1 MNKQGKI
8 TILISVSIIIVAA
21 VLICIYLSSGNEN
34 DSINNSD
41 KNLRP
46 KNKNVIS
53 RQIDSIIF
61 TFGIKKEWIHN
72 NEPSAKDS
80 LSKDKNIKSRINQQ
94 LISKEV
100 FIPMD
105 LPVIDLNH
113 EISGYLKIN
122 DLSETVIEDPKSKN
136 LLINIFSETD
146 SNKQPAGNLKFIY
159 SDSVKRN
166 AAKVCIVFDSI
177 DYYNFNDVERM
188 LVSTQEFSVFLP
200 LRNDKADFQS
210 SVTGAK
216 RDYLIKLIIGN
227 EDDIEA
233 DFKSDMKES
242 LVRSK
247 IRTLYLNF
255 PQTSGIILNGRNN
268 LKEFENKI
276 REEFEK
282 NNMKVYQ
289 DTVFAEVRRGD
300 DIVASLFKD
309 IVNRSNSGKKIL
321 FYIVNFSPENFNEYD
336 NQVYAL
342 KKKGFKFYN
351 FKELSG
357 IAGY

>member
-1 MNKQGKI
+1 MNKLGKI
-8 TILISVSIIIVAA
+8 TILISALIIIVAA
-21 VLICIYLSSGNEN
+21 VLIYIYSSGNA
-34 DSINNSD
+34 DSVNNSNR
-41 KNLRP
+41 NLKL
-46 KNKNVIS
+46 KNKSVIS

-61 TFGIKKEWIHN
+61 TFGIKKEWILN
-72 NEPSAKDS
+72 NETSAKDS
-80 LSKDKNIKSRINQQ
+80 LSKNKNIKSRINQQ

-100 FIPMD
+100 FIPVD
-105 LPVIDLNH
+105 LPMIDLNH
-113 EISGYLKIN
+113 EISGYLKSN
-122 DLSETVIEDPKSKN
+122 DLSETVTEDPKSKN

-146 SNKQPAGNLKFIY
+146 SNKQPVGNLKFIY

-177 DYYNFNDVERM
+177 DYYNFNDVEKM
-188 LVSTQEFSVFLP
+188 LGSTQEFSVFLP

-210 SVTGAK
+210 GVTGAK
-216 RDYLIKLIIGN
+216 RDYLLKLIVGN

-255 PQTSGIILNGRNN
+255 SQSSGIILYDMNN
-268 LKEFENKI
+268 LMEFENKI

-289 DTVFAEVRRGD
+289 DTVFTEVRRGD

-309 IVNRSNSGKKIL
+309 IVNHSNSGKKIL
-321 FYIVNFSPENFNEYD
+321 FYTVNFSPENFTEYD
-336 NQVYAL
+336 SQVYTL